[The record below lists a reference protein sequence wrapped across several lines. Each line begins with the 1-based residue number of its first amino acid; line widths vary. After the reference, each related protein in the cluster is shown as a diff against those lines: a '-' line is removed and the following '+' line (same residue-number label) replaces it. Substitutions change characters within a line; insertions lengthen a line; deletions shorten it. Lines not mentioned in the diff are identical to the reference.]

1 MNPAMKPNR
10 WSADAHVRK
19 PSLHADVG
27 VRAPAAFVLVLA
39 LFATPLLAA
48 DAPAVRVATPTRGD
62 IHRFVTQPGTIR
74 PLQQATLYA
83 KVSGYLKSIAVDKGD
98 VVKAGALLAELE
110 APELQADMARAQA
123 ELAKAQA
130 DFARADAD
138 LNRSG
143 ADIAL
148 ATAGVAKAQADHV
161 RGQAEVQQASSVVA
175 RTRADFAVAKAEVA
189 KAQAEFPRQAAEL
202 KLATAEHNRLTR
214 ARQQAP
220 DLVTQSELDQA
231 LARLETTRALEASL
245 QAGLTDFE
253 AGLQGGLKVSQAGAE
268 AADTRIAAAQS
279 AEAAAQASLA
289 ATTAGMQAAEAQ
301 LTAVRASQQAA
312 ASSRQA
318 AAALVEVA
326 RANAG
331 RVATMTA
338 YLRLTAPFSGVI
350 TARQV
355 DLGAFIPAATTGS
368 TPQSAAVLTLM
379 DFDTVRVQVAM
390 TELEAALVAKGQPVK
405 VALDGMPGK
414 VFEGTVT
421 RFAGAL
427 DETTRTMLVEA
438 ELPNPGHTLRPG
450 MYATV
455 RVGVEKHSNV
465 MLVPNEALVMEK
477 TAAFLFLADGGK
489 AKKTPVKIGFNDGA
503 KVEIVSGLAT
513 TAKVILVGKMAL
525 TDGQA
530 VNVQEGK

>member
-138 LNRSG
+138 LNRSD

-245 QAGLTDFE
+245 QA
-253 AGLQGGLKVSQAGAE
+253 GLKVSQAGAE

-379 DFDTVRVQVAM
+379 DFDTVRVQVPM

-405 VALDGMPGK
+405 VALDGLPGK

-427 DETTRTMLVEA
+427 DESTRTMLVEA

-455 RVGVEKHSNV
+455 RVGVEKHTNV
-465 MLVPNEALVMEK
+465 MLVPSEALVMEK
-477 TAAFLFLADGGK
+477 TTAFLFLAESGK